1 VIGSAASGHSRL
13 LLSRLR
19 NLNKLMFN
27 LIDAPVVV
35 LCYHRVTVMPS
46 DPHLLAVSPDNF
58 RSHMKYL
65 KQNFQ
70 VVRFEDDWS
79 RLRRPAFAVTFDD
92 GYADNAHEAL
102 PVLEA
107 LEIPAVFFISTG
119 NIGATEEFW
128 WDELERLV
136 TGKSN
141 YPVKFELEDPM
152 HGRSWPTA
160 TVEERN
166 AMHRD
171 IHRLTMK
178 INAKQRTGWL
188 KQLRE
193 WAGQDWAVEAANRS
207 LTEDELKSLAQ
218 NQWVTIGAHTVTHS
232 RLSAL
237 SEEEQRYEIVS
248 SKQRLEK
255 LLERELNVFSY
266 PFGKRNDYDM
276 TSVRICREAGF
287 LKAAAAFPGEA
298 HRWTD
303 PYQIPRH
310 FVYNWDLDTFA
321 ARLKCLWI

>member
-1 VIGSAASGHSRL
+1 VIGPAAPGRSRL

-19 NLNKLMFN
+19 NFKKLMLN

-35 LCYHRVTVMPS
+35 LCYHRVAFIPS

-79 RLRRPAFAVTFDD
+79 RMRRPAIAVTFDD
-92 GYADNAHEAL
+92 GYADNAFEAL
-102 PVLEA
+102 PTLEA
-107 LEIPAVFFISTG
+107 LEIPATFFISTG
-119 NIGATEEFW
+119 NIGTAEEFW

-136 TGKSN
+136 TGKSG
-141 YPVKFELEDPM
+141 YPLRFELEDPG
-152 HGRSWPTA
+152 HGRSWPTT
-160 TVEERN
+160 TVEQRN
-166 AMHRD
+166 AMHGD
-171 IHRLTMK
+171 IHHLIMK
-178 INAKQRTGWL
+178 INAERRSGWL
-188 KQLRE
+188 QQLRE
-193 WAGQDWAVEAANRS
+193 WAGQCGAAEEANRS
-207 LTEDELKSLAQ
+207 LTRDELKSLAQ

-237 SEEEQRYEIVS
+237 SEEEQRYEIIS
-248 SKQRLEK
+248 SKQQLEK

-266 PFGKRNDYDM
+266 PFGKRNDFDM

-310 FVYNWDLDTFA
+310 FVYNWDLDTFT